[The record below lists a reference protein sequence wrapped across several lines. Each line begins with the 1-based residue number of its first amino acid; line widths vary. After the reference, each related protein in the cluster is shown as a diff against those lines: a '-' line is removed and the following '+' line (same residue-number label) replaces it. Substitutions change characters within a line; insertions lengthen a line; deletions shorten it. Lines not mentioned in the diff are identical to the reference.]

1 MSPIAPPSAP
11 ECAPPDFRPRRP
23 RIALPPEACD
33 CHAHILGPAAAHP
46 YAAERVYTPPDCL
59 LPEYE
64 RMLAAAGIARAVL
77 VQPSVYAQ
85 DNTVLLEALERS
97 GGRFRGVAVVGAA
110 VPDLEL
116 ARLHARGVR
125 GLRVNV
131 VDVPGRLPGALP
143 LAELRALAARI
154 APLAWHL
161 ELLLHVHEF
170 PELDRALAGLPV
182 DVVLGHL
189 GYMKTARGLDDP
201 GFRALVRLLR
211 GGRCW
216 VKLTAPYRISAQPL
230 PYADVAPFA
239 RALAEARADRLL
251 WGSDWP
257 HVMLKGAMPNDA
269 DLVDLLVEWLPDE
282 ALRRRVLVDNPAA
295 LYGFPTP

>member
-1 MSPIAPPSAP
+1 MLG
-11 ECAPPDFRPRRP
+11 
-23 RIALPPEACD
+23 ALGLE
-33 CHAHILGPAAAHP
+33 
-46 YAAERVYTPPDCL
+46 
-59 LPEYE
+59 
-64 RMLAAAGIARAVL
+64 RAVL
-77 VQPSVYAQ
+77 VQPSVYAR
-85 DNTVLLEALERS
+85 DNTVLVDALARS
-97 GGRFRGVAVVGAA
+97 GGRFRGVAVVGPA

-143 LAELRALAARI
+143 MADLRALAARI
-154 APLAWHL
+154 APLGWHL
-161 ELLLHVHEF
+161 ELLLHVDEF
-170 PELDRALAGLPV
+170 PELDRALAGFPV

-201 GFRALVRLLR
+201 GFRALARLLR

-216 VKLTAPYRISAQPL
+216 VKLTGPYRISAAPL
-230 PYADVAPFA
+230 PYADVVPFA

-269 DLVDLLVEWLPDE
+269 DLVDLLADWLPDE
-282 ALRRRVLVDNPAA
+282 ALRARVLVDNPAA
-295 LYGFPTP
+295 LYGFAAA